1 MSGMQTTS
9 SSLSLYLD
17 FSLGLIA
24 VSFSLSMHRLQ
35 LQTGIGTAG
44 FSGNEHTR
52 NSRLEI
58 SQDLGNKVMF

>member
-9 SSLSLYLD
+9 TSLSLYLD

-24 VSFSLSMHRLQ
+24 VSVSLSMHRLQ
-35 LQTGIGTAG
+35 LQTGIRTAG
-44 FSGNEHTR
+44 FSGKEHTR